1 MLIAARAGT
10 IRNMAAPCIVEL
22 TMSDRD
28 ELQRQADQVRAS
40 GLLGKPGALSR
51 LFDYLLERSLAADT
65 PKEIE
70 IALQVFGKS
79 TSFDVSQDSV
89 VRVYVHKLRRRLDD
103 FYTRSPA
110 LTRIVIPKGE
120 YRLAVEH
127 AVPEVAEPESLVE
140 PAPAEIPQAPN
151 RRWWLMAAAMLGAL
165 VVGAAIATVAMMD
178 RRALDMRDVRGSIIW
193 APLLND
199 DLPIT
204 IVVGDYYLLGELNE
218 DGRVQRL
225 VREFSI
231 NSPADFMEQAEADP
245 AMMARYRNLNLTY
258 LPTATSFA
266 LQDIVPLLSAK
277 KPVRMLLMSDL
288 KGSML
293 KDTHIVYVGYI
304 SGLGILADSV
314 FSASRLT
321 PGGSYDELIDTTTH
335 HQYLSS
341 AADVGETHYT
351 DYSYF
356 STFPGPNRN
365 RVIIIA
371 GTRDTGV
378 MNMAETLSRPRSIA
392 ALVEKAGSATSFES
406 LYEVYGVA
414 QAGLNAKQLFVSPVK
429 TAHIWDAEPQQ

>member
-1 MLIAARAGT
+1 
-10 IRNMAAPCIVEL
+10 MAAPCLVES
-22 TMSDRD
+22 TTSDRD
-28 ELQRQADQVRAS
+28 ELQRQADQIRAS

-79 TSFDVSQDSV
+79 ASFDVSQDSV

-103 FYTRSPA
+103 FYTRSPSF
-110 LTRIVIPKGE
+110 TRIVIPKGE

-127 AVPEVAEPESLVE
+127 AVPEVAEPENLPE
-140 PAPAEIPQAPN
+140 MARAEFPQAPK
-151 RRWWLMAAAMLGAL
+151 RRWWSMAAAIIGAFVVGAL
-165 VVGAAIATVAMMD
+165 VAIVATTD
-178 RRALDMRDVRGSIIW
+178 QSALDMRSVRRSAIW

-199 DLPIT
+199 ALPIT
-204 IVVGDYYLLGELNE
+204 IVVGDYYLLGELSE
-218 DGRVQRL
+218 DGHVQRL

-231 NSPADFMEQAEADP
+231 NSPDDFMDRAEANP
-245 AMMARYRNLNLTY
+245 TLMARYRNLNLTY

-266 LQDIVPLLSAK
+266 LQDLVPLLSIK

-293 KDTHIVYVGYI
+293 KDTHIVYLGYI
-304 SGLGILADSV
+304 SGLGMLADAV
-314 FSASRLT
+314 FAASRVT

-335 HQYLSS
+335 HRYLSS

-351 DYSYF
+351 DYGYF

-365 RVIIIA
+365 RIVIVA

-378 MNMAETLSRPRSIA
+378 MHMAETLSRPGSIA
-392 ALVEKAGSATSFES
+392 ELEEKAGTATSFES

-414 QAGLNAKQLFVSPVK
+414 RAGLNAKQLFVSPLK
-429 TAHIWDAEPQQ
+429 TTHIWDAEQQYTASPPP

>member
-1 MLIAARAGT
+1 
-10 IRNMAAPCIVEL
+10 
-22 TMSDRD
+22 MSERD
-28 ELQRQADQVRAS
+28 ELQRQADQIRAS

-70 IALQVFGKS
+70 IALEVFGKGA
-79 TSFDVSQDSV
+79 SFDVSQDSV

-103 FYTRSPA
+103 FYTRSPTPA
-110 LTRIVIPKGE
+110 RIVIPKGE

-127 AVPEVAEPESLVE
+127 AVVEVVEPEILPQLLPV
-140 PAPAEIPQAPN
+140 EIPQAPK
-151 RRWWLMAAAMLGAL
+151 RRWWLTAVAILGAL
-165 VVGAAIATVAMMD
+165 VVGAAIAVVAMMD
-178 RRALDMRDVRGSIIW
+178 PSALDMRNVRRSAIW
-193 APLLND
+193 APLMND

-204 IVVGDYYLLGELNE
+204 IVVGDYYLLGELDE
-218 DGRVQRL
+218 HGHVQRL

-231 NSPADFMEQAEADP
+231 NSPDDFMDQAEADP
-245 AMMARYRNLNLTY
+245 QLMARYRNLNLTY

-314 FSASRLT
+314 FAASRIT

-335 HQYLSS
+335 HLYLSS

-356 STFPGPNRN
+356 STFPGPSRN
-365 RVIIIA
+365 RIVIIA

-378 MNMAETLSRPRSIA
+378 MNMAETLSHPGSVSE
-392 ALVEKAGSATSFES
+392 LGEKAAGAASFES

-414 QAGLNAKQLFVSPVK
+414 KAGMNAKRLFVSPLK
-429 TAHIWDAEPQQ
+429 TAHIWDADQQYTASPPP

>member
-1 MLIAARAGT
+1 
-10 IRNMAAPCIVEL
+10 
-22 TMSDRD
+22 MSDRD
-28 ELQRQADQVRAS
+28 ELQRQADQIRAS

-70 IALQVFGKS
+70 IALQVFGKG

-127 AVPEVAEPESLVE
+127 TVPEVVEAESLPE
-140 PAPAEIPQAPN
+140 LAPAEIPKAPT
-151 RRWWLMAAAMLGAL
+151 RRWWLMAAAIVGAL
-165 VVGAAIATVAMMD
+165 VVGAVIATVAMTD
-178 RRALDMRDVRGSIIW
+178 RSTLDMRNVRRSAIW

-204 IVVGDYYLLGELNE
+204 IVVGDYYLLGEL
-218 DGRVQRL
+218 DGDGHVQRL
-225 VREFSI
+225 VREFYI
-231 NSPADFMEQAEADP
+231 NSSADFMEQAEANP
-245 AMMARYRNLNLTY
+245 ALMARYRNLNLTY

-266 LQDIVPLLSAK
+266 LQDIVPLLSGK

-288 KGSML
+288 EGSML
-293 KDTHIVYVGYI
+293 KDTHIVYVGYF
-304 SGLGILADSV
+304 SGLGILADAV
-314 FSASRLT
+314 FAASRIT
-321 PGGSYDELIDTTTH
+321 PGSSYDELVDTTTNR
-335 HQYLSS
+335 QYLSS

-365 RVIIIA
+365 RIVIIA

-378 MNMAETLSRPRSIA
+378 MNMAETLSRPGSIA
-392 ALVEKAGSATSFES
+392 ALAEKAGTATSFES

-414 QAGLNAKQLFVSPVK
+414 RAGLNAKQLFVSPLK
-429 TAHIWDAEPQQ
+429 TAHIWDSEQP

>member
-1 MLIAARAGT
+1 MPH
-10 IRNMAAPCIVEL
+10 MASPCTVEL
-22 TMSDRD
+22 TISDRD
-28 ELQRQADQVRAS
+28 ELQRQADQIRAS

-70 IALQVFGKS
+70 IALQVFGKG

-103 FYTRSPA
+103 FYSRAPA
-110 LTRIVIPKGE
+110 ATRIVIPKGE

-127 AVPEVAEPESLVE
+127 AVPEAVE
-140 PAPAEIPQAPN
+140 PVNLPELVPAEIPRAPK
-151 RRWWLMAAAMLGAL
+151 RRWWLTAAAILGAF
-165 VVGAAIATVAMMD
+165 VVGAAIAVVAMTD
-178 RRALDMRDVRGSIIW
+178 QGALDLRKVRSSAIW

-204 IVVGDYYLLGELNE
+204 IVVGDYYLLGELSE
-218 DGRVQRL
+218 DGHVQRL
-225 VREFSI
+225 VREFAI
-231 NSPADFMEQAEADP
+231 NSPDDFMEQVETNP
-245 AMMARYRNLNLTY
+245 QLMARYRNLNLTY

-266 LQDIVPLLSAK
+266 LQDIVPLLSAR
-277 KPVRMLLMSDL
+277 KPVRMLLMSDF

-293 KDTHIVYVGYI
+293 KDTHIVYVGFI
-304 SGLGILADSV
+304 SGLGILADPV

-321 PGGSYDELIDTTTH
+321 PGGSYDELVDMTTR

-341 AADVGETHYT
+341 AAAGGDMRYT

-356 STFPGPNRN
+356 STFPGPSRN
-365 RVIIIA
+365 RIVIIA

-378 MNMAETLSRPRSIA
+378 MHMAEMLSHPASVA
-392 ALVEKAGSATSFES
+392 ELGEKAGSARSFES

-414 QAGLNAKQLFVSPVK
+414 RAGLNAKRLFVSPLQ
-429 TAHIWDAEPQQ
+429 TAHIWDTEQQYTASPPP

>member
-1 MLIAARAGT
+1 
-10 IRNMAAPCIVEL
+10 
-22 TMSDRD
+22 MSDRD
-28 ELQRQADQVRAS
+28 ELQRQADQIRAS

-70 IALQVFGKS
+70 IALQVFGKG

-127 AVPEVAEPESLVE
+127 TVPEVVEAESLPE
-140 PAPAEIPQAPN
+140 LAPAEIPKAPT
-151 RRWWLMAAAMLGAL
+151 RRWWLMAAAIVGAL
-165 VVGAAIATVAMMD
+165 VVGAVIATVAMTD
-178 RRALDMRDVRGSIIW
+178 RSTLDMRNVRRSAIW

-204 IVVGDYYLLGELNE
+204 IVVGDYYLLGEL
-218 DGRVQRL
+218 DGDGHVQRL
-225 VREFSI
+225 VREFYI
-231 NSPADFMEQAEADP
+231 NSSADFMEQAEANP
-245 AMMARYRNLNLTY
+245 ALMARYRNLNLTY

-266 LQDIVPLLSAK
+266 LQDIVPLLSGK

-288 KGSML
+288 EGSML
-293 KDTHIVYVGYI
+293 KDTHIVYVGYF
-304 SGLGILADSV
+304 SGLGILADAV
-314 FSASRLT
+314 FAASRIT
-321 PGGSYDELIDTTTH
+321 PGSSYDELVDTTANR
-335 HQYLSS
+335 QYLSS

-365 RVIIIA
+365 RIVIIA

-378 MNMAETLSRPRSIA
+378 MNMAETLSRPGSIA
-392 ALVEKAGSATSFES
+392 ALAEKAGTATSFES

-414 QAGLNAKQLFVSPVK
+414 RAGLNAKQLFVSPLK
-429 TAHIWDAEPQQ
+429 TAHIWDSEQP

>member
-1 MLIAARAGT
+1 
-10 IRNMAAPCIVEL
+10 
-22 TMSDRD
+22 MSDRD
-28 ELQRQADQVRAS
+28 ELQRQADQIRAS

-70 IALQVFGKS
+70 IALQVFGKG

-89 VRVYVHKLRRRLDD
+89 VRVYVHKLRRRLDE
-103 FYTRSPA
+103 FYSRSPTP
-110 LTRIVIPKGE
+110 TRIVIPKGE

-127 AVPEVAEPESLVE
+127 AVPEVIE
-140 PAPAEIPQAPN
+140 AEILPQLQPVEILRAPK
-151 RRWWLMAAAMLGAL
+151 RRWWLTAVAMVGSLL
-165 VVGAAIATVAMMD
+165 VGAVIATVALTD
-178 RRALDMRDVRGSIIW
+178 RSDLDMRNVRRSAIW

-204 IVVGDYYLLGELNE
+204 LVVGDYYLLGELDE
-218 DGRVQRL
+218 DGHVQRL

-231 NSPADFMEQAEADP
+231 NSPADFMDQAEVNP
-245 AMMARYRNLNLTY
+245 ALMARYRNLNLTY

-266 LQDIVPLLSAK
+266 LQDIVPLLSVK
-277 KPVRMLLMSDL
+277 KRVRMLLMSDL

-314 FSASRLT
+314 FAASRIT
-321 PGGSYDELIDTTTH
+321 PGGSYDELVDTTTH

-365 RVIIIA
+365 RIVIIA

-378 MNMAETLSRPRSIA
+378 MNMAETLSRPA
-392 ALVEKAGSATSFES
+392 GVEELGEKAGSATSFES

-414 QAGLNAKQLFVSPVK
+414 RAGLNAKQLFVSPLQ
-429 TAHIWDAEPQQ
+429 TSHIWDAEQQYTASPPP

>member
-1 MLIAARAGT
+1 
-10 IRNMAAPCIVEL
+10 
-22 TMSDRD
+22 MSDRD
-28 ELQRQADQVRAS
+28 ELQRQADQIRAS

-70 IALQVFGKS
+70 IALQVFGKG

-103 FYTRSPA
+103 FYTRSPS

-127 AVPEVAEPESLVE
+127 AAPEVVEPESL
-140 PAPAEIPQAPN
+140 PAPAAAQIPQAPK
-151 RRWWLMAAAMLGAL
+151 RRWWVMAAAIFGAL
-165 VVGAAIATVAMMD
+165 VVGAVIATIAMTD
-178 RRALDMRDVRGSIIW
+178 RSALDLRTVRRSAIW

-204 IVVGDYYLLGELNE
+204 IVVGDYYLLGELDE
-218 DGRVQRL
+218 DGHVQRL

-231 NSPADFMEQAEADP
+231 NSPADFMDQAEVNP
-245 AMMARYRNLNLTY
+245 ALMARYRNLNLTY

-266 LQDIVPLLSAK
+266 LQDLVPLLSAK

-314 FSASRLT
+314 FAASRIT
-321 PGGSYDELIDTTTH
+321 PGGSYDELVDTTTH

-341 AADVGETHYT
+341 AADVGETHYK

-365 RVIIIA
+365 RIVIIA

-378 MNMAETLSRPRSIA
+378 MNMAETLSRPGSVA
-392 ALVEKAGSATSFES
+392 ALAQKAGSATSFES

-414 QAGLNAKQLFVSPVK
+414 RAGLNAKQLFVSPLK
-429 TAHIWDAEPQQ
+429 TAHIWDAEQP